1 MALKEGLERG
11 DDESAAPSQGD
22 GGISNDLDQHMKE
35 SHPKRK
41 VQATKQP
48 GFSEPLKINSSK
60 ETQVH
65 SDNEKKK
72 KNLE

>member
-1 MALKEGLERG
+1 
-11 DDESAAPSQGD
+11 
-22 GGISNDLDQHMKE
+22 MKE

-41 VQATKQP
+41 VQVNKLS
-48 GFSEPLKINSSK
+48 GFSEPVKVNSTK

-72 KNLE
+72 KNLEQVTRSASMSKS